1 VIDWNPVPT
10 ELTTAATDAVLA
22 VLAIAAL
29 YLIRRRRAE
38 DPWKVD
44 LWSWLLTLL
53 AAASVLGAVAHGF
66 DLRERTTELLWQPLY
81 LLLGLVVALFVVAA
95 VRDRLGER
103 AARRSLPWI
112 VAAGVG
118 FYALTRVV
126 SGSFLVFIAYE
137 AVAMLVSLLL
147 YVDAALR
154 PRFVGAGVMALGVA
168 LNLLAAA
175 VQQSPAE
182 AVIAGLPFDHN
193 GLFHIVQMVALVTL
207 TIGVLR
213 SLGQPEWPG
222 ASAT

>member
-1 VIDWNPVPT
+1 MIDWNPVPT

-95 VRDRLGER
+95 VRDRFGAG
-103 AARRSLPWI
+103 AARRTLPWMI
-112 VAAGVG
+112 AAGIG
-118 FYALTRVV
+118 FFALTRVG
-126 SGSFLVFIAYE
+126 SGSFLAFIAYE
-137 AVAMLVSLLL
+137 AVAMLASLAL
-147 YVDAALR
+147 YVDAAVR
-154 PRFVGAGVMALGVA
+154 PRMTGASWMALGVA
-168 LNLLAAA
+168 LNLVAAA
-175 VQQSPAE
+175 VQQSQAGLL
-182 AVIAGLPFDHN
+182 IAGWPFDHN
-193 GLFHIVQMVALVTL
+193 GLFHFVQMAAL
-207 TIGVLR
+207 GVLTLGVLT
-213 SLGQPEWPG
+213 SLSRPEPPRL
-222 ASAT
+222 